1 VAVNK
6 GTAAVTVPITITGG
20 TAPTMMTPTVTSA
33 SQNLVAGTPVAVTSG
48 TFSAALAG
56 TTVTTFVGK

>member
-1 VAVNK
+1 
-6 GTAAVTVPITITGG
+6 VPISITGG
-20 TAPTMMTPTVTSA
+20 TAPTMMTPTVTSS

-48 TFSAALAG
+48 TFQAALAG